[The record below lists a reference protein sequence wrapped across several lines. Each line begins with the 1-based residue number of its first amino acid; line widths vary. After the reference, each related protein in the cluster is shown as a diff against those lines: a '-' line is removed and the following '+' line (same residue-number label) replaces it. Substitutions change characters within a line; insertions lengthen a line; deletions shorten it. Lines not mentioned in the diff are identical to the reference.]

1 MATIKLE
8 DLSDEVLMGRVQ
20 NDDPDAFG
28 QLYDRHSAKGLSVAL
43 SVCGTPHLAEDAL
56 QEGFLSIWRGRST
69 YETRGGSSFR
79 GWAMTTIRNRAI
91 DQHRTRSIRPQ
102 SSSVAVEDLP
112 AASSR
117 SALDEAMERSD
128 HKALDDHLGR
138 LPEAQAEVI
147 TLAYFGGM
155 SHTEI
160 AEELDLPAG
169 TVKGRIRLG
178 MEKLRRDFRRGDSD

>member
-1 MATIKLE
+1 MATIGLE
-8 DLSDEVLMGRVQ
+8 DLSDEVLMRRVQ

-28 QLYDRHSAKGLSVAL
+28 QLYDRHSARGFSVAL
-43 SVCGTPHLAEDAL
+43 SVCRNTHLAEEAL

-69 YETRGGSSFR
+69 FGPQNGSSFR

-91 DQHRTRSIRPQ
+91 DQHRRRSTRPQ
-102 SSSVAVEDLP
+102 ASSVAVEDLP

-117 SALDEAMERSD
+117 SALDEAMERSG

-155 SHTEI
+155 THTEI

-178 MEKLRRDFRRGDSD
+178 MEKLRRDLRRGDSD

>member
-1 MATIKLE
+1 MATIVLE
-8 DLSDEVLMGRVQ
+8 DSDEVLMSRVQ
-20 NDDPDAFG
+20 NGDPDAFG
-28 QLYDRHSAKGLSVAL
+28 QLYERHSAKAFSVAL
-43 SVCGTPHLAEDAL
+43 SVCRDTHLAEQAL

-69 YETRGGSSFR
+69 FSPQNGSFR
-79 GWAMTTIRNRAI
+79 GWATTTVRNRAI
-91 DQHRTRSIRPQ
+91 DQQRRLSTRPQ
-102 SSSVAVEDLP
+102 ASSVAVEDLP

-138 LPEAQAEVI
+138 LPETQAEVI

-155 SHTEI
+155 THTEI

-169 TVKGRIRLG
+169 TVKGRMRLG
-178 MEKLRRDFRRGDSD
+178 LEKLRRDLTRGDSD